1 MTLVKGLLV
10 LVNTSEKL
18 VKLSGGITMGMFSR
32 MSDIVQANINTILDK
47 AEDPAKIIKL
57 LIQEME
63 ETLVELRS
71 VAARNIADKKQ
82 LQRKVDKLQDQASA
96 WQSKA
101 TLAMHKEREDLARA
115 ALVEKHHAQQQAQ
128 ALQEE
133 LDVVEE
139 SLGKLQADTGKLQEK
154 LAEAR
159 TKQKSYVVRER
170 SATVRLQ
177 VKNQSQV
184 EKIDAAI
191 VKFELYERRIDDL
204 ESQVEAYDLVGSAQ
218 SLNTQFAEMEAQ
230 EQIDRE
236 LDALRKK
243 VA

>member
-1 MTLVKGLLV
+1 V
-10 LVNTSEKL
+10 LVDSSEKNL
-18 VKLSGGITMGMFSR
+18 VTLIGEITMGMFSR
-32 MSDIVQANINTILDK
+32 MSDIIQANINAILDK

-57 LIQEME
+57 LVQEME
-63 ETLVELRS
+63 ETLVEVRS
-71 VAARNIADKKQ
+71 VAAKNIAEKKQ
-82 LQRKVDKLQDQASA
+82 LQRKVSKLQEQVSA
-96 WQSKA
+96 WQAKA
-101 TLAMHKEREDLARA
+101 TLAMTKDREDLAKA
-115 ALVEKHHAQQQAQ
+115 ALIEKHHAHQQAQ
-128 ALQEE
+128 ALQQE

-159 TKQKSYVVRER
+159 TKQKSFVVRER

-177 VKNQSQV
+177 VKSQAHV

-204 ESQVEAYDLVGSAQ
+204 ESQVEAYDLQGTAQ
-218 SLNTQFAEMEAQ
+218 SLNTQFAELEAQ
-230 EQIDRE
+230 ELIEQE
-236 LDALRKK
+236 LAALRKK